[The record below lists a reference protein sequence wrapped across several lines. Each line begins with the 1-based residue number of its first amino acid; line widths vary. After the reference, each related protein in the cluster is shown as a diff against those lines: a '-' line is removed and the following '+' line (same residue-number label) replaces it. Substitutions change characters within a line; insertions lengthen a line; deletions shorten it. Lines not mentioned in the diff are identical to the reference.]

1 MDVSI
6 SPGRDRYALAYRE
19 PQTKRM
25 NQRKKA
31 VFNWSGGKDSAL
43 ALQKILKENE
53 FEVISLLTTINEE
66 TMTSS
71 VHSIPLEILSRQ
83 ADSIGIPLYTVLF
96 AKDLANYDEKILEIV
111 DHFKKQG
118 VTHFIFGD
126 IFLAD
131 VKTYRENKLNPLGI
145 EVVEPLWDKSSAEVI
160 EDFLKS
166 GIKTK
171 IIVTQADKLDKTFVG
186 KDLDESTVI
195 SFPDDIDIC
204 GENGE
209 YHTLSYAGG
218 LFKKDIDFSIS
229 QTSKISYDIKLDNG
243 QTKTFE
249 YWQAE
254 IIV

>member
-1 MDVSI
+1 
-6 SPGRDRYALAYRE
+6 
-19 PQTKRM
+19 M

-43 ALQKILKENE
+43 ALQTILQDNQ
-53 FEVISLLTTINEE
+53 FDVVSLLTTINEE
-66 TMTSS
+66 TLTSS
-71 VHSIPLEILSRQ
+71 IHSIPVEILLKQ

-96 AKDLANYDEKILEIV
+96 AKDLKNYDDKMRETIH
-111 DHFKKQG
+111 HFKKQG

-131 VKTYRENKLNPLGI
+131 VRTHRESKLNPSGI
-145 EVVEPLWDKSSAEVI
+145 EVVEPLWDKSSAEI
-160 EDFLKS
+160 IDDFLKS
-166 GIKTK
+166 GIKAK
-171 IIVTQADKLDKTFVG
+171 IIVTQADKLDQTFIG
-186 KDLDESTVI
+186 KDLDRNTVS
-195 SFPDDIDIC
+195 SFPDHIDVC

-229 QTSKISYDIKLDNG
+229 QTNKICYDIGLDNG

-249 YWQAE
+249 YWQAA
-254 IIV
+254 ITA